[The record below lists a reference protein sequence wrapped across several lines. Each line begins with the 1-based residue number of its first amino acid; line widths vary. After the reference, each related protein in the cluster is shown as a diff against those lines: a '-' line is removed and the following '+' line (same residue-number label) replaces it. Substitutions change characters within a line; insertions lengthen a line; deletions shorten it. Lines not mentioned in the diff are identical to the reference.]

1 MEAPETAPA
10 DGPVNMGEVVSKV
23 AELSG
28 REAII
33 VTDVG
38 QNQLMGARYSRFTQT
53 RSFISSG
60 GLGTMGF
67 GLPASI
73 GAKMGRPDR
82 QVVLF
87 VGDGGIQMTLQE
99 LGTIMQEGTAV
110 KIVLNNNWLG
120 NVRQWQELFYGERY
134 SQTRL
139 LNPDYSLIAKA
150 YGIRYRMLDDR
161 AQLEDAVKEMLDAEE
176 AYILDAHVCEKG
188 MVYPMVPG
196 GRRLDEILLN
206 KEEWYRDGE

>member
-1 MEAPETAPA
+1 
-10 DGPVNMGEVVSKV
+10 VVSKV

-28 REAII
+28 RKAII

-38 QNQLMGARYSRFTQT
+38 QNQLMGARYSRFADT

-67 GLPASI
+67 GLPAAI
-73 GAKMGRPDR
+73 GAKVGEPDR
-82 QVVLF
+82 QVCLF
-87 VGDGGIQMTLQE
+87 VGDGGIQMTIQE

-110 KIVLNNNWLG
+110 KIVILNNNWLG
-120 NVRQWQELFYGERY
+120 NVRQWQELFFGERY

-150 YGIRYRMLDDR
+150 YGIRYRCVSDRKELDEAIR
-161 AQLEDAVKEMLDAEE
+161 EMLDAKE
-176 AYILDAHVCEKG
+176 AYILDAHVTEMG

-206 KEEWYRDGE
+206 KDEWYRDGE